1 MRVLVV
7 EDDRKLSGLIRRG
20 LVEAGMR
27 VDVTHRGDDALARV
41 EGGSYDAIVL
51 DVMLPGLDGMEVC
64 RELRA
69 RRVPTAILMLTARG
83 DVNDRVDG
91 LNSGADDYM
100 PKPFSLKELAARLH
114 ALGRRGPLERSV
126 VLTAGDLRYDPGSLQ
141 AWRGETEID
150 LSTTERAL
158 LETFMRHPGQ
168 VLEREQLLRT
178 AWDGRQARSFNNVDV
193 YVRYLRQKI
202 DRPFGIVSIETI
214 RGTGYRLRR
223 DGGSPAA

>member
-7 EDDRKLSGLIRRG
+7 EDDRKLGELIRRG

-27 VDVTHRGDDALARV
+27 VDLIHRGDEAVASVEDA
-41 EGGSYDAIVL
+41 GYDAVVL

-69 RRVPTAILMLTARG
+69 RRVSTAILMLTARG
-83 DVNDRVDG
+83 DVDDRVDG

-100 PKPFSLKELAARLH
+100 AKPFSLKELAARLH
-114 ALGRRGPLERSV
+114 ALGRRGPLERAA
-126 VLTAGDLRYDPGSLQ
+126 VLAAGDLRYDPASLQ
-141 AWRGETEID
+141 AWRGETELE

-168 VLEREQLLRT
+168 VLEREQLLST
-178 AWDGRQARSFNNVDV
+178 AWDGRAARSRNVVDV
-193 YVRYLRQKI
+193 YVRYLREKI
-202 DRPFGIVSIETI
+202 DRPFGIESIETV

-223 DGGSPAA
+223 DGGRRVV